1 MKSIVFVTLLGID
14 SCTGNPAHSYMSYEV
29 LTREECLSLVE
40 DYSKLPF
47 VESARCETT
56 YTGE

>member
-1 MKSIVFVTLLGID
+1 MKSIVFVTLLGH
-14 SCTGNPAHSYMSYEV
+14 SCTGGPVSSYVTYEV
-29 LTREECLSLVE
+29 LTRKECLSLAD